1 MAEFPWISIAADAA
15 VLAAG
20 DGGARLAQ
28 SDVDR

>member
-15 VLAAG
+15 VFAAG
-20 DGGARLAQ
+20 DGGERLVQ